1 MKKQKTLLIV
11 VLIVAIAMVGLYL
24 AMGIISGQKKETGDD
39 ARTIAM
45 LTEMEDVT
53 YVQYKNVEGMV
64 TLIKTDGAWKCEE
77 NAELELVDAYIDEKV
92 AELGKI
98 EGTLVEDVK
107 KADCGLETPAYALT
121 VKNAE
126 KEVKLVLGVNE
137 EGYCY
142 AMLDGK
148 NEIYEIKEDVIE
160 ILNMS
165 ADSFAEPDGDVYSYL
180 QDESDETLVEDDEL
194 AGDDTVEEIIPEEV
208 TEDTTTEESTSEETP
223 EAVEE
228 VVDNDTDAETIAE
241 FVYADGKFSTGS
253 EIAAGEYLKTIQ

>member
-24 AMGIISGQKKETGDD
+24 AMGLMKGQEEKTGDD
-39 ARTIAM
+39 AKVVTM
-45 LTEMEDVT
+45 LTEMENVT
-53 YVQYKNVEGMV
+53 YIQYKNAEGTV
-64 TLIKTDGAWKCEE
+64 TLAKTDDAWKCEE
-77 NAELELVDAYIDEKV
+77 NAELELVDGYIDEKA

-98 EGTLVEDVK
+98 EGTLVEDAK
-107 KADCGLETPAYALT
+107 KADCGLEAPVYALT

-148 NEIYEIKEDVIE
+148 SEIYEISEDVIE

-165 ADSFAEPDGDVYSYL
+165 ADNFAEPDGDVYSYL
-180 QDESDETLVEDDEL
+180 QDGSEEPMVEEDALTGDDIVEDIISEDI
-194 AGDDTVEEIIPEEV
+194 VEEPDVEESTTDDV
-208 TEDTTTEESTSEETP
+208 PADEPTTEE
-223 EAVEE
+223 
-228 VVDNDTDAETIAE
+228 
-241 FVYADGKFSTGS
+241 
-253 EIAAGEYLKTIQ
+253 